1 MCRVPGLN
9 EHGCHGTATLVESGF
24 HCGTAS
30 VHIRVGT
37 QIKFGVRGQ
46 QHGFQQLVDIGALL
60 GGNVDEHG
68 VATVLFRNEAV
79 LGELA
84 TDLVWVRARL
94 INLVDGPPR
103 SARWPPER
111 G

>member
-1 MCRVPGLN
+1 MQSTGLN

-24 HCGTAS
+24 HGGTAS

-94 INLVDGPPR
+94 INLVDGHHDR
-103 SARWPPER
+103 HCWPPER